1 MCTKPGR
8 WEVESKSLLEEQAHF
23 GWSIEREPGKRVGR
37 KYGRPRI
44 LAILF
49 IRQQKDKA
57 SEQSNYIKAIFYGKQ
72 SDNRIGW
79 FGERLEASK
88 SVGKLLC

>member
-1 MCTKPGR
+1 MEGFIYQPFY
-8 WEVESKSLLEEQAHF
+8 LL
-23 GWSIEREPGKRVGR
+23 GNR
-37 KYGRPRI
+37 KT
-44 LAILF
+44 
-49 IRQQKDKA
+49 DKA

-79 FGERLEASK
+79 FGEKLEASK

>member
-1 MCTKPGR
+1 MEGLIYQPFY
-8 WEVESKSLLEEQAHF
+8 LL
-23 GWSIEREPGKRVGR
+23 GNR
-37 KYGRPRI
+37 KTN
-44 LAILF
+44 
-49 IRQQKDKA
+49 QA

-79 FGERLEASK
+79 FEERLEASK